1 MPAPRTR
8 WPRLLA
14 SLLAALVLGL
24 VFAAY
29 LAPGTVLDL
38 SNRLWSC
45 FG

>member
-1 MPAPRTR
+1 MALPRLH

-14 SLLAALVLGL
+14 RLAAVLLLAA

-29 LAPGTVLDL
+29 LAPDTVLDL